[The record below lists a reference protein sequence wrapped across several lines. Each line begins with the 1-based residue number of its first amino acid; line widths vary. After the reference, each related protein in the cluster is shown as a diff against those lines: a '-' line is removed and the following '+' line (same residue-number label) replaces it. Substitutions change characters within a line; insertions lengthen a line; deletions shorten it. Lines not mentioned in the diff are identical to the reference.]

1 MSRRK
6 GLDVEALRRDFPILS
21 RKVHGRR
28 LVYLDNAATTQ
39 KPEEVIGALS
49 DFYRTSNA
57 NIHRGI
63 HTLAQEATEA
73 YEGTR
78 KRVAKFLGGV
88 DQHGVVFTRN
98 ATEAINLVA
107 HAWARQNLRP
117 GDEVLLTEMEHHSN
131 QVPWII
137 LAREKGIVL
146 KHLPLLA
153 DGTLDLGALSSLI
166 TPRTRLVSVMWVS
179 NALGTIN
186 PVEEIGAAARKVGA
200 RFLVDGAQAVPHLP
214 VNLQSLDCDFLVFS
228 AHKMLG
234 PTGVGVLYA
243 RPELLAEMNP
253 FLGGGEM
260 IREVQLQSATWNDI
274 PWKFEAGTPNIADV
288 AAFTA
293 SLDYLE
299 RVGMEA
305 VRAHEL
311 ELTSYALDR
320 LSGLPFL
327 TLYGP
332 RDPAARGG
340 VVSFTDADLHPH
352 DLSTV
357 LDQCGVAIRAGHH
370 CAQPLIRRLAQLTRI
385 HHRSE
390 EVLWTPGSP
399 SLTLFTARWCWITS
413 ASRAARRH
421 SRTRTWK
428 TRG

>member
-1 MSRRK
+1 MSGTITARRS
-6 GLDVEALRRDFPILS
+6 LDVETLRRDFPILS
-21 RKVHGRR
+21 RKVHGKR

-39 KPEEVIGALS
+39 KPEEVIGALA
-49 DFYRTSNA
+49 DFYRNTNA

-78 KRVAKFLGGV
+78 KRVAQFIGGV
-88 DQHGVVFTRN
+88 DPHGVVFTRN

-107 HAWARQNLRP
+107 HAWGRQNLRQ

-137 LAREKGIVL
+137 LARERGVVL
-146 KHLPLLA
+146 KHIPLRA
-153 DGTLDLGALSSLI
+153 DGTLDLGALPSLI

-186 PVEEIGAAARKVGA
+186 PVQEIGAAARRAGA
-200 RFLVDGAQAVPHLP
+200 RLLLDGAQAVPHLP
-214 VNLQSLDCDFLVFS
+214 VDLRAVDCDFLVFS

-243 RPELLAEMNP
+243 RPELLAEMGP

-260 IREVQLQSATWNDI
+260 IREVQLQSATWNDV
-274 PWKFEAGTPNIADV
+274 PWKYEAGTPNIADV
-288 AAFTA
+288 AAFSA

-299 RVGMEA
+299 RLGMDS

-311 ELTSYALDR
+311 ELTRYALDR
-320 LSGLPFL
+320 LSELPFL

-357 LDQCGVAIRAGHH
+357 LDMCGVAIRAGHH
-370 CAQPLIRRLAQLTRI
+370 CAQPLIRRLAQLT
-385 HHRSE
+385 E
-390 EVLWTPGSP
+390 KPLVA
-399 SLTLFTARWCWITS
+399 TAR
-413 ASRAARRH
+413 ASFYIYNDRDDVDCLVDSLIEARKYFGLPVPRA
-421 SRTRTWK
+421 
-428 TRG
+428 

>member
-21 RKVHGRR
+21 RKVHGKR

-78 KRVAKFLGGV
+78 KRVAHFLGGV

-146 KHLPLLA
+146 KHLPLVA

-186 PVEEIGAAARKVGA
+186 PVEEIGAAARKAGA

-214 VNLQSLDCDFLVFS
+214 VNLQALDCDFLVFS

-320 LSGLPFL
+320 LSGLPSL

-370 CAQPLIRRLAQLTRI
+370 CAQPLIRRLAQLTRQPAL
-385 HHRSE
+385 
-390 EVLWTPGSP
+390 VA
-399 SLTLFTARWCWITS
+399 TAR
-413 ASRAARRH
+413 ASFYIYNDRDDVDCLVESIIEARKYFGLPVPRA
-421 SRTRTWK
+421 
-428 TRG
+428 